1 MSNFT
6 SKQELLTI
14 IIPTKDRPYLLNR
27 SLYYYTKAD
36 FMTRIIVADSSNKAL
51 LNETKKIC
59 NKYSDRLT
67 IDYFNVD
74 VDTEISEKQHIAA
87 EMVTTP
93 YLLLIGDDDFPLKS
107 TIEDILIELEKDK
120 SIVAAFGQRVAI
132 TQIDNKTSGF
142 KWVKS
147 CPNYRGISIT
157 NSNALDRM
165 RKQPIPMWQQYPNS
179 VFRTKPYQKAFKMVG
194 KLEHTQYAEFFTQS
208 FILSYGKWVKY
219 NKLFSVCHQESKFC
233 RFKDRYLFP
242 YYIGKNGSVLSGIS
256 QNKWS
261 KTVSLLCDLVGKEIA
276 AISQQDSKDISFQIR
291 KIYYSKLVYYLEC
304 NNSLSNNLIDSDST
318 TLKIINN
325 ALRKIGKF
333 YWTIV
338 LYDRSGGIYE
348 FIIFL
353 FGFFRE
359 IINGRFIRLAL
370 KSTTSSSIKDL
381 LISIKRTGSLDYESD
396 VLLHASSKYHKE
408 YKIIFDVWTKDP
420 CPQQLEENLHNN

>member
-1 MSNFT
+1 MILEYFKIAIKNLFNRKLRSF
-6 SKQELLTI
+6 LTI
-14 IIPTKDRPYLLNR
+14 IGIV
-27 SLYYYTKAD
+27 
-36 FMTRIIVADSSNKAL
+36 IGIVAVVGLISVGQGMQNAINEQFQTVGQDRIVVTPGGEGFTGTSPVTSEFSADKLYEHDLSVIKSVKGVYKATGAEIEL
-51 LNETKKIC
+51 GEVKFDN
-59 NKYSDRLT
+59 T

-147 CPNYRGISIT
+147 CPNYSGISIT

-359 IINGRFIRLAL
+359 IIKLIFLLTKISFI
-370 KSTTSSSIKDL
+370 TS
-381 LISIKRTGSLDYESD
+381 
-396 VLLHASSKYHKE
+396 
-408 YKIIFDVWTKDP
+408 
-420 CPQQLEENLHNN
+420 